1 MPARH
6 VDRAGHGALLV
17 LVGLAHVE
25 QRVVVESRRDVVRI
39 DLADF
44 GLGGVQ

>member
-1 MPARH
+1 
-6 VDRAGHGALLV
+6 V

-25 QRVVVESRRDVVRI
+25 QRVVVQSRGDLVGI

-44 GLGGVQ
+44 GLRGVQ